1 MKNKT
6 IKKYILSLIIL
17 LIFIVSLIF
26 ILNRYEYKMYTKNYN
41 DKINLIISNIKN
53 RYPNIEE
60 SDIIEIINNE
70 EDSEDILSKYGI
82 DSITKND
89 KVNNKIRIISL
100 IIIITFDSLIIL
112 IFYLYDKNK
121 SKKIKEITKMIS
133 KINNRQFD
141 IDIND
146 FNEGE
151 LSILK
156 NEISKT
162 TIMLRQV
169 ADNSVKDKLN
179 LKDSLGDISH
189 QLKTPLT
196 SITIMIDNIL
206 DSPDMDEKTRKK
218 FLINIK
224 REILNINFL
233 VMSLLKLSKFDA
245 NVVKFNKE
253 SVYLKDIIIESIK
266 NVSMIKEL
274 KNITIKVSGDDD
286 IKLLCDFKWQVE
298 SITNILKN
306 SIEHTSEYG
315 TVEVNYSE
323 NKLYTR
329 ILIKDNGK
337 GINSDDL
344 PHIFDRFY
352 KGENGSDDSFGIGL
366 SLSKTIIEK
375 EGGSIT
381 VKSTPNIGTI
391 FTIKYLKKTKNIE
404 I

>member
-17 LIFIVSLIF
+17 LIFNVSLIF

-41 DKINLIISNIKN
+41 DKINSIISNIKN
-53 RYPNIEE
+53 KYPNIEE

-70 EDSEDILSKYGI
+70 KDSEDILSKYGI

-162 TIMLRQV
+162 TTMLRQV

-206 DSPDMDEKTRKK
+206 DSPDMNEKTRKK

-274 KNITIKVSGDDD
+274 KNITIKVSGDDN

-337 GINSDDL
+337 GIDSDDL

-391 FTIKYLKKTKNIE
+391 FTIKYLK
-404 I
+404 

>member
-17 LIFIVSLIF
+17 LIFNVSLIF
-26 ILNRYEYKMYTKNYN
+26 ILNRYEYKMYAKNYN
-41 DKINLIISNIKN
+41 DKINSIISNIKN

-100 IIIITFDSLIIL
+100 MIIITFDSLIIL

-162 TIMLRQV
+162 TTMLRQV

-206 DSPDMDEKTRKK
+206 DSPDMNEKTRKK

-274 KNITIKVSGDDD
+274 KNITIKVSGDDN

-352 KGENGSDDSFGIGL
+352 KGKNGSDDSFGIGL

-391 FTIKYLKKTKNIE
+391 FTIKYLK
-404 I
+404 

>member
-17 LIFIVSLIF
+17 LIFNVSLIF

-41 DKINLIISNIKN
+41 DKINSIISNIKN
-53 RYPNIEE
+53 KYPNIEE

-89 KVNNKIRIISL
+89 KVNNKLRIISL

-162 TIMLRQV
+162 TTMLRQV

-274 KNITIKVSGDDD
+274 KNITIKVSGDDN

-337 GINSDDL
+337 GIDSGDL

-366 SLSKTIIEK
+366 SPSKTIIEK

-391 FTIKYLKKTKNIE
+391 FTIKYLK
-404 I
+404 

>member
-17 LIFIVSLIF
+17 LILNISLIF
-26 ILNRYEYKMYTKNYN
+26 ILNRYEYKTYTKNYN
-41 DKINLIISNIKN
+41 DKINTIISNIKN
-53 RYPNIEE
+53 KYPDIEE
-60 SDIIEIINNE
+60 SDIIEIINSE

-169 ADNSVKDKLN
+169 ADNSINDKLN

-206 DSPDMDEKTRKK
+206 DNPDMDEKTRKK

-253 SVYLKDIIIESIK
+253 SVYLKDIINESIK

-274 KNITIKVSGDDD
+274 KNITIKVSGDDN

-306 SIEHTSEYG
+306 SIEHTKEYG
-315 TVEVNYSE
+315 IVEVNYSE

-337 GINSDDL
+337 GIDNDDL

-352 KGENGSDDSFGIGL
+352 KGKNGSNDSFGIGL

-391 FTIKYLKKTKNIE
+391 FTIKYLK
-404 I
+404 

>member
-17 LIFIVSLIF
+17 LIFNVSLIF

-41 DKINLIISNIKN
+41 DKINSIISNIKN
-53 RYPNIEE
+53 KYPNIEE

-70 EDSEDILSKYGI
+70 KDSEDILSKYGI

-162 TIMLRQV
+162 TTMLRQV

-274 KNITIKVSGDDD
+274 KNITIKVSGDDN

-337 GINSDDL
+337 GIDSGDL

-391 FTIKYLKKTKNIE
+391 FTIKYLK
-404 I
+404 

>member
-17 LIFIVSLIF
+17 LIFNVSLIF

-41 DKINLIISNIKN
+41 DKINSIISNIKN
-53 RYPNIEE
+53 KYPNIEE

-89 KVNNKIRIISL
+89 KVNNKLRIISL

-162 TIMLRQV
+162 TTMLRQV

-206 DSPDMDEKTRKK
+206 DNPDMNEKTRKK

-274 KNITIKVSGDDD
+274 KNITIKVSGDDN

-306 SIEHTSEYG
+306 SIEHTKEYG
-315 TVEVNYSE
+315 IVEVNYSE

-337 GINSDDL
+337 GIDSGDL

-391 FTIKYLKKTKNIE
+391 FTIKYLK
-404 I
+404 

>member
-17 LIFIVSLIF
+17 LIFNISLIF

-41 DKINLIISNIKN
+41 DKINSIISNIKN
-53 RYPNIEE
+53 KYPNIEE

-89 KVNNKIRIISL
+89 KVNNKVRIISL

-162 TIMLRQV
+162 TTMLRQV

-253 SVYLKDIIIESIK
+253 SVYLKDIIIKSIK

-274 KNITIKVSGDDD
+274 KNITIKVSGDDN

-337 GINSDDL
+337 GIDSDDL

-391 FTIKYLKKTKNIE
+391 FTIKYLK
-404 I
+404 

>member
-17 LIFIVSLIF
+17 LIFNVSLIF

-41 DKINLIISNIKN
+41 DKINSIISNIKN

-206 DSPDMDEKTRKK
+206 DSPDMNEKTRKK

-253 SVYLKDIIIESIK
+253 NVYLKDIIIESIK

-274 KNITIKVSGDDD
+274 KNITIKVSGDDN

-352 KGENGSDDSFGIGL
+352 KGKNGSDDSFGIGL

-391 FTIKYLKKTKNIE
+391 FTIKYLK
-404 I
+404 

>member
-17 LIFIVSLIF
+17 LILNISLIF

-41 DKINLIISNIKN
+41 DKINSIISNIKN
-53 RYPNIEE
+53 KYPDIEE

-82 DSITKND
+82 DSITLND
-89 KVNNKIRIISL
+89 KVNNKLRIISL

-169 ADNSVKDKLN
+169 ADNSIIDKLN

-206 DSPDMDEKTRKK
+206 DNPDMDEKTRKR

-253 SVYLKDIIIESIK
+253 SVYLKDIINESIK

-274 KNITIKVSGDDD
+274 KNITIKVSGDDN

-306 SIEHTSEYG
+306 SIEHTKEYG

-337 GINSDDL
+337 GIDNDDL

-352 KGENGSDDSFGIGL
+352 KGKNGSNDSFGIGL

-391 FTIKYLKKTKNIE
+391 FTIKYLK
-404 I
+404 

>member
-17 LIFIVSLIF
+17 LIFNISLIF

-41 DKINLIISNIKN
+41 DKINSIISNIKN
-53 RYPNIEE
+53 KYPNIEE

-206 DSPDMDEKTRKK
+206 DNPDMNEKTRKK

-274 KNITIKVSGDDD
+274 KNITIKVSGDDN

-352 KGENGSDDSFGIGL
+352 KGKNGSDDSFGIGL

-375 EGGSIT
+375 EGGSII

-391 FTIKYLKKTKNIE
+391 FTIKYLK
-404 I
+404 

>member
-17 LIFIVSLIF
+17 LIFNVSLIF

-41 DKINLIISNIKN
+41 DKINSIISNIKN

-70 EDSEDILSKYGI
+70 KDSEDILSKYGI

-162 TIMLRQV
+162 TTMLRQV

-274 KNITIKVSGDDD
+274 KNITIKVSGDDN

-337 GINSDDL
+337 GIDNDDL

-352 KGENGSDDSFGIGL
+352 KGKNGSDDSFGIGL

-391 FTIKYLKKTKNIE
+391 FTIKYLK
-404 I
+404 

>member
-17 LIFIVSLIF
+17 LIFNISLIF
-26 ILNRYEYKMYTKNYN
+26 ILNRYEYKTYAKNYN
-41 DKINLIISNIKN
+41 DKINSIISSIKDK
-53 RYPNIEE
+53 YPDIEE

-82 DSITKND
+82 NSITKND
-89 KVNNKIRIISL
+89 KLNNKIRIISL

-133 KINNRQFD
+133 KINNRQLD

-169 ADNSVKDKLN
+169 ADNSINDKLN

-206 DSPDMDEKTRKK
+206 DNPNMDEKTRKK

-253 SVYLKDIIIESIK
+253 SVYLKDIINESIK

-274 KNITIKVSGDDD
+274 KNITIKVSGDDN

-306 SIEHTSEYG
+306 SIEHTKEYG
-315 TVEVNYSE
+315 IVEVNYSE

-337 GINSDDL
+337 GIDNDDL

-352 KGENGSDDSFGIGL
+352 KGKNGSNDSFGIGL

-391 FTIKYLKKTKNIE
+391 FTIKYLK
-404 I
+404 

>member
-17 LIFIVSLIF
+17 LIFNVSLIF

-41 DKINLIISNIKN
+41 DKINSIISNIKN

-206 DSPDMDEKTRKK
+206 DSPDMNEKTRKK

-253 SVYLKDIIIESIK
+253 NVYLKDIIIESIK

-274 KNITIKVSGDDD
+274 KNITIKVSGDDN

-352 KGENGSDDSFGIGL
+352 KGENGSADSFGIGL

-391 FTIKYLKKTKNIE
+391 FTIKYLK
-404 I
+404 

>member
-17 LIFIVSLIF
+17 LIFNVSLIF
-26 ILNRYEYKMYTKNYN
+26 ILNRYEYKMYAKNYN
-41 DKINLIISNIKN
+41 NKINTIISSIKDK
-53 RYPNIEE
+53 YPDIEE
-60 SDIIEIINNE
+60 SDIIEIINSE
-70 EDSEDILSKYGI
+70 QDSEDILSKYGI
-82 DSITKND
+82 NSIILND

-169 ADNSVKDKLN
+169 ADNSINDKLN

-206 DSPDMDEKTRKK
+206 DNPDMDEKTRKK

-253 SVYLKDIIIESIK
+253 SVYLKDIINESIK

-274 KNITIKVSGDDD
+274 KNITIKVSGDDN
-286 IKLLCDFKWQVE
+286 IKLLCDFKWQIE

-337 GINSDDL
+337 GIDSDDL

-352 KGENGSDDSFGIGL
+352 KGKNGSNDSFGIGL

-391 FTIKYLKKTKNIE
+391 FTIKYLK
-404 I
+404 

>member
-17 LIFIVSLIF
+17 LIFNVSLIF
-26 ILNRYEYKMYTKNYN
+26 ILNRYEYKMYAKNYN
-41 DKINLIISNIKN
+41 DKINSIISNIKN

-206 DSPDMDEKTRKK
+206 DSPDMNEKTRKK

-274 KNITIKVSGDDD
+274 KNITIKVSGDDN

-337 GINSDDL
+337 GIDSGDL

-375 EGGSIT
+375 EVGSIT

-391 FTIKYLKKTKNIE
+391 FTIKYLK
-404 I
+404 

>member
-17 LIFIVSLIF
+17 LIFNVSLIF

-41 DKINLIISNIKN
+41 DKINSIISNIKN
-53 RYPNIEE
+53 KYLNIEE
-60 SDIIEIINNE
+60 SDIIEIINSE
-70 EDSEDILSKYGI
+70 EDSKDILNKYGI
-82 DSITKND
+82 DSITLND

-169 ADNSVKDKLN
+169 ADNSINDKLN

-206 DSPDMDEKTRKK
+206 DNPDMDEKTRKK

-253 SVYLKDIIIESIK
+253 SVYLKDIINESIK

-274 KNITIKVSGDDD
+274 KNITIKVSGDDN

-306 SIEHTSEYG
+306 SIEHTKEYG
-315 TVEVNYSE
+315 IVEVNYSE

-337 GINSDDL
+337 GIDSDDL

-352 KGENGSDDSFGIGL
+352 KGENSSDDSFGIGL

-391 FTIKYLKKTKNIE
+391 FTIKYLK
-404 I
+404 

>member
-17 LIFIVSLIF
+17 LIFNVSLIF

-41 DKINLIISNIKN
+41 DKINSIISNIKN
-53 RYPNIEE
+53 KYPNIEE

-89 KVNNKIRIISL
+89 KVNNKLRIISL

-162 TIMLRQV
+162 TTMLRQV

-206 DSPDMDEKTRKK
+206 DNPDMDEKTRKK

-274 KNITIKVSGDDD
+274 KNITIKVSGDDN

-306 SIEHTSEYG
+306 SIEHTKEYG
-315 TVEVNYSE
+315 IVEVNYSE

-337 GINSDDL
+337 GIDSDDL

-391 FTIKYLKKTKNIE
+391 FTIKYLK
-404 I
+404 

>member
-17 LIFIVSLIF
+17 LIFNVSLIF

-41 DKINLIISNIKN
+41 DKINSIISNIKN
-53 RYPNIEE
+53 KYPNIEE

-89 KVNNKIRIISL
+89 KVNNKLRIISL

-162 TIMLRQV
+162 TTMLRQV

-206 DSPDMDEKTRKK
+206 DNPDMNEKTRKK

-274 KNITIKVSGDDD
+274 KNITIKVSGDDN

-391 FTIKYLKKTKNIE
+391 FTIKYLK
-404 I
+404 

>member
-17 LIFIVSLIF
+17 LIFNVSLIF

-41 DKINLIISNIKN
+41 DKINSIISNIKN
-53 RYPNIEE
+53 KYPNIEE

-206 DSPDMDEKTRKK
+206 DNPDMNEKTRKK

-274 KNITIKVSGDDD
+274 KNITIKVSGDDN

-337 GINSDDL
+337 GIDSGDL

-352 KGENGSDDSFGIGL
+352 KGKNGSDDSFGIGL

-391 FTIKYLKKTKNIE
+391 FTIKYLK
-404 I
+404 

>member
-17 LIFIVSLIF
+17 LIFNVSLIF

-41 DKINLIISNIKN
+41 DKINSIISNIKN

-206 DSPDMDEKTRKK
+206 DSPDMNEKTRKK

-274 KNITIKVSGDDD
+274 KNITIKVSGDDN

-391 FTIKYLKKTKNIE
+391 FTIKYLK
-404 I
+404 

>member
-17 LIFIVSLIF
+17 LIFNISLIF

-41 DKINLIISNIKN
+41 DKINSIISNIKN
-53 RYPNIEE
+53 KYPNIEE

-162 TIMLRQV
+162 TTMLRQV

-206 DSPDMDEKTRKK
+206 DNPDMNEKTRKS

-253 SVYLKDIIIESIK
+253 NVYLKDIIIESIK

-274 KNITIKVSGDDD
+274 KNITIKVSGDDN

-337 GINSDDL
+337 GIDNDDL

-391 FTIKYLKKTKNIE
+391 FTIKYLK
-404 I
+404 

>member
-17 LIFIVSLIF
+17 LIFNVSLIF
-26 ILNRYEYKMYTKNYN
+26 ILNRYEYKMYAKNYN
-41 DKINLIISNIKN
+41 DKINSIISNIKN
-53 RYPNIEE
+53 KYPNIEE

-206 DSPDMDEKTRKK
+206 DNPDMNEKTRKK

-274 KNITIKVSGDDD
+274 KNITIKVSGDDN

-337 GINSDDL
+337 GIDSGDL

-391 FTIKYLKKTKNIE
+391 FTIKYLK
-404 I
+404 

>member
-17 LIFIVSLIF
+17 LIFNVSLIF

-41 DKINLIISNIKN
+41 DKINSIISNIKN
-53 RYPNIEE
+53 KYPNIEE

-206 DSPDMDEKTRKK
+206 DSPDMNEKTRKK

-245 NVVKFNKE
+245 NVVRFNKE
-253 SVYLKDIIIESIK
+253 SVYLKDIIKESIK

-274 KNITIKVSGDDD
+274 KNITIKVSGDDN

-306 SIEHTSEYG
+306 SIEHTKEYG
-315 TVEVNYSE
+315 IVEVNYSE

-337 GINSDDL
+337 GIDSDDL

-391 FTIKYLKKTKNIE
+391 FTIKYLK
-404 I
+404 

>member
-17 LIFIVSLIF
+17 LIFNISLIF

-41 DKINLIISNIKN
+41 DKINSIISNIKN
-53 RYPNIEE
+53 KYPNIEE

-89 KVNNKIRIISL
+89 KVNNKLRIISL

-206 DSPDMDEKTRKK
+206 DNPDMDEKTRKR

-274 KNITIKVSGDDD
+274 KNITIKVSGDDN

-352 KGENGSDDSFGIGL
+352 KGKNGSDDSFGIGL

-391 FTIKYLKKTKNIE
+391 FTIKYLK
-404 I
+404 

>member
-17 LIFIVSLIF
+17 LILNISLIF

-41 DKINLIISNIKN
+41 DKINSIISNIKN
-53 RYPNIEE
+53 KYPDIEE

-162 TIMLRQV
+162 TTMLRQV

-274 KNITIKVSGDDD
+274 KNITIKVSGDDN

-337 GINSDDL
+337 GIDSDDL

-375 EGGSIT
+375 EGGSII

-391 FTIKYLKKTKNIE
+391 FTIKYLK
-404 I
+404 

>member
-17 LIFIVSLIF
+17 LIFNVSLIF

-41 DKINLIISNIKN
+41 DKINTIISNIKN
-53 RYPNIEE
+53 KYPNIEE

-169 ADNSVKDKLN
+169 ADNSINDKLN

-206 DSPDMDEKTRKK
+206 DNPDMNEKTRKK

-253 SVYLKDIIIESIK
+253 SVYLKDIINESIK

-274 KNITIKVSGDDD
+274 KNITIKVSGDDN

-306 SIEHTSEYG
+306 SIEHTKEYG
-315 TVEVNYSE
+315 IVEVNYSE

-337 GINSDDL
+337 GIDNDDL

-352 KGENGSDDSFGIGL
+352 KGKNGSNDSFGIGL

-391 FTIKYLKKTKNIE
+391 FTIKYLK
-404 I
+404 

>member
-17 LIFIVSLIF
+17 LIFNVSLIF

-41 DKINLIISNIKN
+41 DKINSIISNIKN
-53 RYPNIEE
+53 KYPDIEE
-60 SDIIEIINNE
+60 SDIIEIINSE

-82 DSITKND
+82 NSITKND

-169 ADNSVKDKLN
+169 ADNSINDKLN

-206 DSPDMDEKTRKK
+206 DNPDMDEKTRKR

-224 REILNINFL
+224 REIVNINFL

-253 SVYLKDIIIESIK
+253 SVYLKDIINESIK

-274 KNITIKVSGDDD
+274 KNITIKVSGDDN

-306 SIEHTSEYG
+306 SIEHTKEYG
-315 TVEVNYSE
+315 IVEVNYSE

-337 GINSDDL
+337 GIDNDDL

-352 KGENGSDDSFGIGL
+352 KGKNGSNDSFGIGL

-391 FTIKYLKKTKNIE
+391 FTIKYLK
-404 I
+404 

>member
-1 MKNKT
+1 
-6 IKKYILSLIIL
+6 
-17 LIFIVSLIF
+17 
-26 ILNRYEYKMYTKNYN
+26 MYTKNYN
-41 DKINLIISNIKN
+41 DKINSIISNIKN
-53 RYPNIEE
+53 KYPDTEE
-60 SDIIEIINNE
+60 SDIIEIINSE

-169 ADNSVKDKLN
+169 ADNSINDKLN

-189 QLKTPLT
+189 QLRTPLT

-206 DSPDMDEKTRKK
+206 DNPDMDEKTRKR

-224 REILNINFL
+224 REIVNINFL

-253 SVYLKDIIIESIK
+253 SVYLKDIINESIK

-274 KNITIKVSGDDD
+274 KNITIKVSGDDN

-306 SIEHTSEYG
+306 SIEHTKEYG
-315 TVEVNYSE
+315 IVEVNYSE

-337 GINSDDL
+337 GIDSDDL

-352 KGENGSDDSFGIGL
+352 KGKNGSNDSFGIGL

-381 VKSTPNIGTI
+381 VKSTPNLGTI
-391 FTIKYLKKTKNIE
+391 FTIKYLK
-404 I
+404 

>member
-17 LIFIVSLIF
+17 LIFNVSLIF

-41 DKINLIISNIKN
+41 DKINSIISSIKN
-53 RYPNIEE
+53 KYPNIEE
-60 SDIIEIINNE
+60 SDIIEIINSE

-89 KVNNKIRIISL
+89 KVNNKVRIISL

-206 DSPDMDEKTRKK
+206 DNPDMNEKTRKK

-274 KNITIKVSGDDD
+274 KNITIKVSGDDN

-337 GINSDDL
+337 GIDSDDL

-391 FTIKYLKKTKNIE
+391 FTIKYLK
-404 I
+404 

>member
-17 LIFIVSLIF
+17 LIFNVSLIF

-41 DKINLIISNIKN
+41 DKINSIIGNIKN
-53 RYPNIEE
+53 KYPNIEE

-70 EDSEDILSKYGI
+70 EDSEDILSNYGI

-162 TIMLRQV
+162 TTMLRQV

-274 KNITIKVSGDDD
+274 KNITIKVSGDDN

-337 GINSDDL
+337 GIDSDDL

-352 KGENGSDDSFGIGL
+352 KGKNGSDDSFGIGL

-391 FTIKYLKKTKNIE
+391 FTIKYLK
-404 I
+404 

>member
-17 LIFIVSLIF
+17 LIFNVSLIF

-41 DKINLIISNIKN
+41 DKINSIISNIKN
-53 RYPNIEE
+53 KYPNIEE

-274 KNITIKVSGDDD
+274 KNITIKVSGDDN

-352 KGENGSDDSFGIGL
+352 KGENGSADSFGIGL

-391 FTIKYLKKTKNIE
+391 FTIKYLK
-404 I
+404 

>member
-17 LIFIVSLIF
+17 LIFNVSLIF

-41 DKINLIISNIKN
+41 DKINTIISNIKN
-53 RYPNIEE
+53 KYPNIEE
-60 SDIIEIINNE
+60 SDIIEIINSE
-70 EDSEDILSKYGI
+70 EDCEDILSKYGI

-89 KVNNKIRIISL
+89 KVNNKLRIISL

-162 TIMLRQV
+162 TTMLRQV

-206 DSPDMDEKTRKK
+206 DNPDMNEKTRKK

-253 SVYLKDIIIESIK
+253 SVYLKDIINESIK

-274 KNITIKVSGDDD
+274 KNITIKVSGDDN

-337 GINSDDL
+337 GIDSDDL

-391 FTIKYLKKTKNIE
+391 FTIKYLK
-404 I
+404 

>member
-17 LIFIVSLIF
+17 LIFNVSLIF
-26 ILNRYEYKMYTKNYN
+26 ILNRYEYKMYAKNYN
-41 DKINLIISNIKN
+41 DKINSIISNIKN
-53 RYPNIEE
+53 KYPNIEE

-206 DSPDMDEKTRKK
+206 DNPDMNEKTRKK

-274 KNITIKVSGDDD
+274 KNITIKVSGDDN

-337 GINSDDL
+337 GIDSDDL

-352 KGENGSDDSFGIGL
+352 KGKNGSDDSFGIGL

-391 FTIKYLKKTKNIE
+391 FTIKYLK
-404 I
+404 

>member
-17 LIFIVSLIF
+17 LIFNVSLIF
-26 ILNRYEYKMYTKNYN
+26 ILNRYEYKMYAKNYN
-41 DKINLIISNIKN
+41 DKINSIISNIKN
-53 RYPNIEE
+53 KYPNIEE

-82 DSITKND
+82 DSITKTD
-89 KVNNKIRIISL
+89 KVNNKVRIISL

-206 DSPDMDEKTRKK
+206 DNPDMNEKTRKK

-274 KNITIKVSGDDD
+274 KNITIKVSGDDN

-352 KGENGSDDSFGIGL
+352 KGKNGSDDSFGIGL

-375 EGGSIT
+375 EGGSII

-391 FTIKYLKKTKNIE
+391 FTIKYLK
-404 I
+404 

>member
-17 LIFIVSLIF
+17 LIFNVSLIF

-41 DKINLIISNIKN
+41 DKINSIISNIKN
-53 RYPNIEE
+53 KYPNIEE

-162 TIMLRQV
+162 TTMLRQV

-206 DSPDMDEKTRKK
+206 DNPDMNEKTRKK

-253 SVYLKDIIIESIK
+253 SVYLKDIIKESIK

-274 KNITIKVSGDDD
+274 KNITIKVSGDDN

-337 GINSDDL
+337 GIDSDDL

-352 KGENGSDDSFGIGL
+352 KGKNGSDDSFGIGL

-391 FTIKYLKKTKNIE
+391 FTIKYLK
-404 I
+404 

>member
-17 LIFIVSLIF
+17 LIFNVSLIF

-41 DKINLIISNIKN
+41 DKINSIISNIKN
-53 RYPNIEE
+53 KYPNIEE

-70 EDSEDILSKYGI
+70 EDSEDILSNYGI

-162 TIMLRQV
+162 TTMLRQV

-206 DSPDMDEKTRKK
+206 DNPDMNEKTRKK

-274 KNITIKVSGDDD
+274 KNITIKVSGDDN

-337 GINSDDL
+337 GIDSDDL

-391 FTIKYLKKTKNIE
+391 FTIKYLK
-404 I
+404 

>member
-17 LIFIVSLIF
+17 LIFNISLIF
-26 ILNRYEYKMYTKNYN
+26 ILNRYEYKTYAKNYN
-41 DKINLIISNIKN
+41 DKINSIISSIKDK
-53 RYPNIEE
+53 YPDIEE
-60 SDIIEIINNE
+60 SDIIEIINSE
-70 EDSEDILSKYGI
+70 ENSEDILNKYGI
-82 DSITKND
+82 NSIKLND
-89 KVNNKIRIISL
+89 KVNNKITIISL

-121 SKKIKEITKMIS
+121 SKKIKEIIKMIS

-162 TIMLRQV
+162 SIMLRQV

-206 DSPDMDEKTRKK
+206 DNPDMDEKTRKK

-253 SVYLKDIIIESIK
+253 SVYLKDIINESIK

-274 KNITIKVSGDDD
+274 KNITIKVSGDDN

-337 GINSDDL
+337 GIDSDDL

-352 KGENGSDDSFGIGL
+352 KGKNGSNDSFGIGL

-391 FTIKYLKKTKNIE
+391 FTIKYLK
-404 I
+404 

>member
-17 LIFIVSLIF
+17 LIFNVSLIF
-26 ILNRYEYKMYTKNYN
+26 ILNRYEYKMYAKNYN
-41 DKINLIISNIKN
+41 NKINTIISSIKDK
-53 RYPNIEE
+53 YPDIEE
-60 SDIIEIINNE
+60 SDIIEIINSE
-70 EDSEDILSKYGI
+70 QDSEDILSNYGI

-169 ADNSVKDKLN
+169 ADNSINDKLN

-206 DSPDMDEKTRKK
+206 DNPDMDENTRRK

-274 KNITIKVSGDDD
+274 KNITIKVSGDDN
-286 IKLLCDFKWQVE
+286 IKLLCDFKWQIE

-337 GINSDDL
+337 GIDSDDL

-352 KGENGSDDSFGIGL
+352 KGKNGSNDSFGIGL

-391 FTIKYLKKTKNIE
+391 FTIKYLK
-404 I
+404 

>member
-17 LIFIVSLIF
+17 LIFNVSLIF

-41 DKINLIISNIKN
+41 DKINSIISNIKN
-53 RYPNIEE
+53 KYPNIEE

-89 KVNNKIRIISL
+89 KVNNKVRIISL

-274 KNITIKVSGDDD
+274 KNITIKVSGDDN

-337 GINSDDL
+337 GIDSDDL

-352 KGENGSDDSFGIGL
+352 KGKNGSDDSFGIGL

-391 FTIKYLKKTKNIE
+391 FTIKYLK
-404 I
+404 

>member
-17 LIFIVSLIF
+17 LIFNVSLIF

-41 DKINLIISNIKN
+41 DKINTIISNIKN
-53 RYPNIEE
+53 KYPNIEE

-206 DSPDMDEKTRKK
+206 DSPDMNEKTRKK

-274 KNITIKVSGDDD
+274 KNITIKVSGDDN

-337 GINSDDL
+337 GIDSDDL

-352 KGENGSDDSFGIGL
+352 KGKNGSDDSFGIGL

-391 FTIKYLKKTKNIE
+391 FTIKYLK
-404 I
+404 